1 MLRVYKVKTNYS
13 ALQDIVML
21 DTLTMQYVDN
31 FSIKDFFKEV
41 VKNNGETI
49 LGVSSIYLDTS
60 VNCYMVNIDPSIGGR
75 VTVIIP
81 STYLQGFKS
90 QLKDK
95 EKSKKPDSKPSV
107 ATGNLKADM
116 GKAVV
121 CARVL
126 KGAIRQSKSKKGM
139 CISDLLVKSEE
150 NLSDLCSSN
159 EKIEE
164 RFGKVLSDFRAVKG

>member
-1 MLRVYKVKTNYS
+1 MLRVYKVKTSYS

-31 FSIKDFFKEV
+31 FSVQDLFEEL
-41 VKNNGETI
+41 VKSEGETI
-49 LGVSSIYLDTS
+49 LGVSPIYLDTS
-60 VNCYMVNIDPSIGGR
+60 VNCYMVNIDPSIGSK
-75 VTVIIP
+75 VTVVVP
-81 STYLQGFKS
+81 NVYLKGFKR

-95 EKSKKPDSKPSV
+95 EKSKIPVSNPSV
-107 ATGNLKADM
+107 ATGNLKVDM
-116 GKAVV
+116 DKAVF

-139 CISDLLVKSEE
+139 YISDLLVKSEE